1 MVVYLDPEEFKSTW
15 LGNKSIYRTR
25 MAIADRGELVV
36 LAPGV
41 RTFGEDPAIDGLIR
55 KYGYRTTPEILS
67 FVDENNDL
75 RENLSAAAHLI
86 HGSPENRFRVTYAA
100 GHLTREEVESVGYNF
115 GNINE
120 LMARYNP
127 GNLMTGLHKTAD
139 GEEFYF
145 ISNPATGLWKA
156 NR

>member
-1 MVVYLDPEEFKSTW
+1 MYYLDPEEFKSTW

-25 MAIADRGELVV
+25 MAIADQGDLIV

-41 RTFGEDPAIDGLIR
+41 RTFGEDPAIDALIR

-100 GHLTREEVESVGYNF
+100 GHLTRQEVESVGYSF
-115 GNINE
+115 GNLKE
-120 LMARYNP
+120 LIARYNP
-127 GNLMTGLHKTAD
+127 GKLMTGLHRTAD

>member
-1 MVVYLDPEEFKSTW
+1 MV
-15 LGNKSIYRTR
+15 
-25 MAIADRGELVV
+25 IADKGELVV

-41 RTFGEDPAIDGLIR
+41 KTFGADPAIDRLIR
-55 KYGYRTTPEILS
+55 KYSYRTTPEILS
-67 FVDENNDL
+67 YVNENNDL

-100 GHLTREEVESVGYNF
+100 GHLTREEVESVGYIF
-115 GNINE
+115 GKINE
-120 LMARYNP
+120 LMAKYNP
-127 GNLMTGLHKTAD
+127 EKLMTGNHKTAE

-156 NR
+156 LK